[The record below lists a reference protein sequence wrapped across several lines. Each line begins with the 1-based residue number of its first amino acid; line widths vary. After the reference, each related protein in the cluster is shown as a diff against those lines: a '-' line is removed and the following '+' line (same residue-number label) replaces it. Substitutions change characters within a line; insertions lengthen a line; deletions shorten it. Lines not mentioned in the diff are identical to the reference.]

1 MSSCI
6 KCGASV
12 FDVPLHRVNEFGV
25 AGEFCCL
32 DCIAEYGLETKAGK
46 DTIELANIIGGG
58 E

>member
-1 MSSCI
+1 M
-6 KCGASV
+6 